1 MMWHNMKY
9 TTIPMKYYNFK
20 ILNLN
25 MLKPLVQCS
34 LTELSVE
41 MEMFFIHAV
50 EATEHLKYG

>member
-1 MMWHNMKY
+1 MWHNMKY

-20 ILNLN
+20 TLNLN